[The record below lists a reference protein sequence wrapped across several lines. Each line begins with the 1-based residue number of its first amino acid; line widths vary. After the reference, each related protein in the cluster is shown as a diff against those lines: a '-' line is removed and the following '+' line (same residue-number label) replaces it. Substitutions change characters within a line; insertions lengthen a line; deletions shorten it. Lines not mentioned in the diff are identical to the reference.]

1 MALRKMIIPFKNFLK
16 NTVISSTQMNDNL
29 AEIEYTFNELYNS
42 YNERVKNTYSKEE
55 VNNLQTNMDN
65 KLIEMI
71 SESHLDNESSV
82 LGAYNAMEQLEY
94 DEITD
99 VIVNGVIG
107 NYSDVYA
114 TDEQIAE
121 ILDDAILKKESFD
134 FGTFL
139 EENKAYKL
147 DGGEF

>member
-42 YNERVKNTYSKEE
+42 HSERVKNTYSKEE
-55 VNNLQTNMDN
+55 INALKTEQDADLERSIIN
-65 KLIEMI
+65 
-71 SESHLDNESSV
+71 S
-82 LGAYNAMEQLEY
+82 YNAMEQLEY
-94 DEITD
+94 NEITD
-99 VIVNGVIG
+99 VVLNGVIG
-107 NYSDVYA
+107 IYSDVYA

-121 ILDDAILKKESFD
+121 ILDDVILKKESFD

-139 EENKAYKL
+139 KENKAYKL

>member
-29 AEIEYTFNELYNS
+29 AEIEYTFNELYNAH
-42 YNERVKNTYSKEE
+42 NERVKDTYSKEE
-55 VNNLQTNMDN
+55 VNALKTEQDADLERSIIN
-65 KLIEMI
+65 
-71 SESHLDNESSV
+71 S
-82 LGAYNAMEQLEY
+82 YNAMEQLEY

-99 VIVNGVIG
+99 VTVNGIIG

-121 ILDDAILKKESFD
+121 ILDDVILKKESFD

>member
-29 AEIEYTFNELYNS
+29 AEIEYTFNELYNAH
-42 YNERVKNTYSKEE
+42 NERVKDTYSKEE
-55 VNNLQTNMDN
+55 VNALKTEQDADLERSIIN
-65 KLIEMI
+65 
-71 SESHLDNESSV
+71 S
-82 LGAYNAMEQLEY
+82 YNAMEQLEY

>member
-29 AEIEYTFNELYNS
+29 AEIEYTFNELYNA
-42 YNERVKNTYSKEE
+42 YNERVKDTYSKEE
-55 VNNLQTNMDN
+55 VDALKTEQDIDLEHSIIN
-65 KLIEMI
+65 
-71 SESHLDNESSV
+71 S
-82 LGAYNAMEQLEY
+82 YNAMEQLEY

-139 EENKAYKL
+139 KENKAYKL

>member
-29 AEIEYTFNELYNS
+29 AEIEYTFNELYNA
-42 YNERVKNTYSKEE
+42 YNERVKDTYSKEE
-55 VNNLQTNMDN
+55 VDALKTEQDIDLEHSIIN
-65 KLIEMI
+65 
-71 SESHLDNESSV
+71 S
-82 LGAYNAMEQLEY
+82 YNAMEQLEY

-99 VIVNGVIG
+99 VIINGVIG

>member
-29 AEIEYTFNELYNS
+29 AEIEYTFNELYNAH
-42 YNERVKNTYSKEE
+42 NERVKDTYSKEE
-55 VNNLQTNMDN
+55 VNALKTEQDADLERSIIN
-65 KLIEMI
+65 
-71 SESHLDNESSV
+71 S
-82 LGAYNAMEQLEY
+82 YNAMEQLEY
-94 DEITD
+94 GEITD
-99 VIVNGVIG
+99 VIVNGAIG

-139 EENKAYKL
+139 KENKAYKL

>member
-1 MALRKMIIPFKNFLK
+1 MAIRKMIIPFKNFLK

-29 AEIEYTFNELYNS
+29 AEIEYTFNELYNAH
-42 YNERVKNTYSKEE
+42 NERVKDTYSKEE
-55 VNNLQTNMDN
+55 VNALKTEQDADLERSIIN
-65 KLIEMI
+65 
-71 SESHLDNESSV
+71 S
-82 LGAYNAMEQLEY
+82 YNAMEQLEY

>member
-29 AEIEYTFNELYNS
+29 AEIEYTFNELYNA

-55 VNNLQTNMDN
+55 VNALKTEQDADLERSIIN
-65 KLIEMI
+65 
-71 SESHLDNESSV
+71 S
-82 LGAYNAMEQLEY
+82 YNAMEQLEY
-94 DEITD
+94 GEITD
-99 VIVNGVIG
+99 VIVNGAIG

>member
-29 AEIEYTFNELYNS
+29 AEIEYTFNELYKAHND
-42 YNERVKNTYSKEE
+42 RVNDTYSKEE
-55 VNNLQTNMDN
+55 VDALKTEQDIDLEHSIIN
-65 KLIEMI
+65 
-71 SESHLDNESSV
+71 
-82 LGAYNAMEQLEY
+82 AYNAMEELVY

-99 VIVNGVIG
+99 VVVNGIIG
-107 NYSDVYA
+107 NYSDVYI

>member
-1 MALRKMIIPFKNFLK
+1 MAIRKMVIPFKNFLK

-29 AEIEYTFNELYNS
+29 AEIEYTFNELYNAH
-42 YNERVKNTYSKEE
+42 NERVKDTYSKEE
-55 VNNLQTNMDN
+55 VNALKTEQDADLEHSIIN
-65 KLIEMI
+65 
-71 SESHLDNESSV
+71 S
-82 LGAYNAMEQLEY
+82 YNAMEQLEY
-94 DEITD
+94 GEIAD
-99 VIVNGVIG
+99 VITNGAIG

-121 ILDDAILKKESFD
+121 ILDDVILKKESFD

>member
-1 MALRKMIIPFKNFLK
+1 MAIRKMVIPFKNFLK

-29 AEIEYTFNELYNS
+29 AEIEYTFNELYNAH
-42 YNERVKNTYSKEE
+42 NERVKDTYSKEE
-55 VNNLQTNMDN
+55 VNALKTEQDADLERSIIN
-65 KLIEMI
+65 
-71 SESHLDNESSV
+71 S
-82 LGAYNAMEQLEY
+82 YNAMEQLEY
-94 DEITD
+94 GEITD
-99 VIVNGVIG
+99 VIVNGAIG

-121 ILDDAILKKESFD
+121 ILEDAILKKESFD

>member
-29 AEIEYTFNELYNS
+29 AEIEYTFNELYNAYS
-42 YNERVKNTYSKEE
+42 ERVKNTYSKEE
-55 VNNLQTNMDN
+55 VDALKTEQDIDLEHSIIN
-65 KLIEMI
+65 
-71 SESHLDNESSV
+71 S
-82 LGAYNAMEQLEY
+82 YNAMEQLEY

>member
-29 AEIEYTFNELYNS
+29 AEIEYTFNELYNAHS
-42 YNERVKNTYSKEE
+42 ERVKNTYSKEE
-55 VNNLQTNMDN
+55 VNALKTEQDADLERSIIN
-65 KLIEMI
+65 
-71 SESHLDNESSV
+71 S
-82 LGAYNAMEQLEY
+82 YNAMEQLEY

-99 VIVNGVIG
+99 VIINGVIG
-107 NYSDVYA
+107 NYSDVYV

-121 ILDDAILKKESFD
+121 ILDDVILKKESFD

-139 EENKAYKL
+139 KENKAYKL

>member
-1 MALRKMIIPFKNFLK
+1 MAIRKMIIPFKNFLK

-42 YNERVKNTYSKEE
+42 HSERVKNTYSKEE
-55 VNNLQTNMDN
+55 INALKTEQDADLERSIIN
-65 KLIEMI
+65 
-71 SESHLDNESSV
+71 S
-82 LGAYNAMEQLEY
+82 YNAMEQLEY
-94 DEITD
+94 NEITD
-99 VIVNGVIG
+99 VVLNGVIG
-107 NYSDVYA
+107 IYSDVYA

>member
-1 MALRKMIIPFKNFLK
+1 MAIRKMVIPFKNFLK

-29 AEIEYTFNELYNS
+29 AEIEYTFNELYNAYS
-42 YNERVKNTYSKEE
+42 ERVKNTYSKEE
-55 VNNLQTNMDN
+55 VDALKTEQDIDLEHSIIN
-65 KLIEMI
+65 
-71 SESHLDNESSV
+71 S
-82 LGAYNAMEQLEY
+82 YNAMEQLEY

-139 EENKAYKL
+139 KENKAYKL

>member
-29 AEIEYTFNELYNS
+29 AEIEYTFNELYNAH
-42 YNERVKNTYSKEE
+42 NERVKDTYSKEE
-55 VNNLQTNMDN
+55 VNALKTEQDADLERSIIN
-65 KLIEMI
+65 
-71 SESHLDNESSV
+71 S
-82 LGAYNAMEQLEY
+82 YNAMEQLEY

-139 EENKAYKL
+139 KENKAYKL

>member
-29 AEIEYTFNELYNS
+29 AEIEYTFNELYNAH
-42 YNERVKNTYSKEE
+42 NERVKDTYSKEE
-55 VNNLQTNMDN
+55 VNALKTEQDTDLEHSIIN
-65 KLIEMI
+65 
-71 SESHLDNESSV
+71 S
-82 LGAYNAMEQLEY
+82 YNAMEQLEY

-99 VIVNGVIG
+99 VIINGVIG

-121 ILDDAILKKESFD
+121 ILNDAILKKESFD

>member
-29 AEIEYTFNELYNS
+29 AEIEYTFNELYNA
-42 YNERVKNTYSKEE
+42 YNERVKDTYSKGE
-55 VNNLQTNMDN
+55 VNALKTEQDADLERSIIN
-65 KLIEMI
+65 
-71 SESHLDNESSV
+71 S
-82 LGAYNAMEQLEY
+82 YNAMEQLEY

>member
-29 AEIEYTFNELYNS
+29 AEIEYTFNELYNAH
-42 YNERVKNTYSKEE
+42 NERVKDTYSKEE
-55 VNNLQTNMDN
+55 VNALKTEQDADLERSIIN
-65 KLIEMI
+65 
-71 SESHLDNESSV
+71 S
-82 LGAYNAMEQLEY
+82 YNAMEQLEY

-99 VIVNGVIG
+99 VVVNGIIG

>member
-1 MALRKMIIPFKNFLK
+1 MAIRKMIIPFKNFLK

-29 AEIEYTFNELYNS
+29 AEIEYTFNELYNAYS
-42 YNERVKNTYSKEE
+42 ERVKNTYSKEE
-55 VNNLQTNMDN
+55 VDALKTEQDIDLEHSIIN
-65 KLIEMI
+65 
-71 SESHLDNESSV
+71 S
-82 LGAYNAMEQLEY
+82 YNAMEQLEY

>member
-29 AEIEYTFNELYNS
+29 AEIEYTFNELYNAH
-42 YNERVKNTYSKEE
+42 NERVKDTYSKEE
-55 VNNLQTNMDN
+55 VNALKTEQDADLERSIIN
-65 KLIEMI
+65 
-71 SESHLDNESSV
+71 S
-82 LGAYNAMEQLEY
+82 YNAMEQLEY

-99 VIVNGVIG
+99 VIVNGFIG